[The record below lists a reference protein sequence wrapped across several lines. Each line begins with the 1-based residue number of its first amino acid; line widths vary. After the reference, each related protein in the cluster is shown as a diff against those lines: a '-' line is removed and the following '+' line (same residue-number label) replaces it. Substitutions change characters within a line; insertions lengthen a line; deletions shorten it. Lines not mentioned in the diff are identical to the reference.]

1 VSPFFMFKFLRDMWM
16 IPTLLL
22 VSLLIIQGIHVS
34 AHRSMDVD
42 VESYVRSFCRQ
53 NKDKCRK
60 IVRDL

>member
-1 VSPFFMFKFLRDMWM
+1 MWM